1 MGKKGKKKK
10 EKLTGT
16 PDVVKFKGTREFH
29 LLKELKN
36 IQESIPFVASDILD
50 DFSRNKVE
58 RFLNMTG
65 LLSEFLQVPSKKDY
79 RFMYHHQFLAPNPQ
93 YFPNGFSM
101 ETIIQAKKIMERPI
115 ETYNGKE
122 YTYPEELR
130 KLSEKFLREVD
141 HLMTKI
147 ASFIEPALH
156 EDFKKPE
163 SNPPESGLKQFKSD
177 FKELLTH
184 FDAMWTGFEREYVKA
199 RHGILTEVFAPVDK
213 LVSTEAR
220 LTSAE
225 EKLDVEAKQALEADF
240 VGAVEE
246 FVNVLYPATAS
257 EKFPADV
264 IPLAEA
270 CIFYE
275 TKCTEEWLNL
285 AKYLIKDYLELRI
298 FVANIPQTRIVPM
311 HLENQKFMRLLQ
323 EFHKSV
329 IEASEALEFV
339 AQLPKLIYAKSS
351 NWMTR
356 KLLEPDLQHIQKGG
370 AFFGA

>member
-36 IQESIPFVASDILD
+36 IQESLPFVASDILD
-50 DFSRNKVE
+50 DFSITKVE

-65 LLSEFLQVPSKKDY
+65 LLAEFLQVPSKKDY

-93 YFPNGFSM
+93 YFPNGFDFA
-101 ETIIQAKKIMERPI
+101 IIKQAKKIMERPI

-130 KLSEKFLREVD
+130 KLSDKFLREVD

-147 ASFIEPALH
+147 ASFIEPSLQD
-156 EDFKKPE
+156 DFLT
-163 SNPPESGLKQFKSD
+163 GLKKFKSD

-184 FDAMWTGFEREYVKA
+184 FDAMWTGFERVYVKA
-199 RHGILTEVFAPVDK
+199 RHDIFTEVFAPVDK

-225 EKLDVEAKQALEADF
+225 EKLDIEAKQALEADF

-285 AKYLIKDYLELRI
+285 AKNLIKDYLELRI

-323 EFHKSV
+323 AFHKSV

-356 KLLEPDLQHIQKGG
+356 KLLEPDLKHIQKSG
-370 AFFGA
+370 ALLDITNR